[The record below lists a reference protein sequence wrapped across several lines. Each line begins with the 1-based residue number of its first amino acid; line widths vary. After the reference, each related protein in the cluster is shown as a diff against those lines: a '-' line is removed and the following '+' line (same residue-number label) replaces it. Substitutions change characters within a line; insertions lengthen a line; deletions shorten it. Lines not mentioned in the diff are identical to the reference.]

1 MKELR
6 RPLVAALAVF
16 IFGLSFALRFA
27 PPLYLPLLIAIAG
40 VAGAG
45 LLRGRRNSSLG
56 QQLSILA
63 LFTAS
68 GLLLGTL
75 SRRGVEADCRVLLD
89 DGTRVEAR
97 GSLGASHRQQAAN
110 ARVPLL
116 PLLHS
121 TVEGVPGCTGE
132 FRVRLPADAP
142 DLPPGAT
149 LQISGEWRSFSNP
162 VSPSPWP
169 RAPLYRGFLRA
180 DSVRVLAAAPTAR
193 SPLMLIRMRAD
204 EVFARLFPDHHA
216 MVEAL
221 LLGRREYVDPV
232 VTEQF
237 AASGLTHLLAISG
250 AHVGLFAAALLLLGG
265 AARLPRRVSIYATLV
280 VTWIYLLVIG
290 APASALRAGCMITVA
305 LASLLM
311 QRISSAGPVMS
322 IAAFV
327 ILALRP
333 LSILDPGFQLSFL
346 GVMGILWLRTPL
358 LSLAP
363 AAFQPKGW
371 RRALVDS
378 VVIGIGAFFATAP
391 VVAHHFGIIAPI
403 SIIAGVPAIP
413 LTSLA
418 LVGTAAALAI
428 EPISF
433 PMAALLADGAALA
446 LDLLGSIARYSATLP
461 WGHAPVPPP
470 PWWSW
475 GVSGAAYIVV
485 ARSSLG
491 RSKRTGRILSIGSA
505 ALVLVVWPL
514 GDRATAKGLE
524 VHFLDVGQGDA
535 IAIRTPR
542 DRWILVD
549 AGPASRDFNAGER
562 RVLPFLRE
570 RRVRSL
576 EFLVLTH
583 PHLDHIGGAV
593 PLLNALDVP
602 YLIEPGAAIG
612 GTPYLEIL
620 RSLEG
625 SETSWSAARSGT
637 SLTVD
642 GVRFDFLWPDSQTV
656 DAVEDPNQISV
667 VVRVSYGEFSLMLT
681 GDAEAE
687 VEAILLARH
696 GAALRSDILK
706 LGHHGSATSSTG
718 PFLDAVDPVLAIVS
732 AGRRNGY
739 GHPSSTVLSALAA
752 RDIQVARTD
761 REGTVTLTV
770 ARGGDRWARREW

>member
-16 IFGLSFALRFA
+16 SLSLSFALRFA
-27 PPLYLPLLIAIAG
+27 PPLYFPLLTA
-40 VAGAG
+40 VAGLVTAG
-45 LLRGRRNSSLG
+45 LLRGRWSSQSG
-56 QQLSILA
+56 QQLSAMA
-63 LFTAS
+63 LFAAC

-75 SRRGVEADCRVLLD
+75 TRRDVEADCRVMLG
-89 DGTRVEAR
+89 DGTYIEAE
-97 GSLGASHRQQAAN
+97 GSLGASHRQPSTA

-116 PLLHS
+116 PLLHA
-121 TVEGVPGCTGE
+121 TVAGIPGCTGE
-132 FRVRLPADAP
+132 FRVRLPADTP
-142 DLPPGAT
+142 GLPPGAT
-149 LQISGEWRSFSNP
+149 LLISGEWRAFSNP
-162 VSPSPWP
+162 VSPSAWP
-169 RAPLYRGFLRA
+169 REPLYHGFIRA
-180 DSVRVLAAAPTAR
+180 DSVRILAATPSAW
-193 SPLMLIRMRAD
+193 SPLMRIRTRAD
-204 EVFARLFPDHHA
+204 EAFTRLFPDHHA

-250 AHVGLFAAALLLLGG
+250 SHVGLFAAALLLVGG
-265 AARLPRRVSIYATLV
+265 AARISRRVSIHATLV
-280 VTWIYLLVIG
+280 ITWIYLLVIG
-290 APASALRAGCMITVA
+290 APASALRAGCMITVV

-311 QRISSAGPVMS
+311 QRVTAAGPVMS

-371 RRALVDS
+371 RKALLDS

-418 LVGTAAALAI
+418 LIGTAAALAI
-428 EPISF
+428 EPFFF
-433 PMAALLADGAALA
+433 PLATLLADGAALA
-446 LDLLGSIARYSATLP
+446 LDLLGWVAGYAATIR

-475 GVSGAAYIVV
+475 AVAAGVYLLVAHSGLR
-485 ARSSLG
+485 RS
-491 RSKRTGRILSIGSA
+491 RRTRRILSTSSA
-505 ALVLVVWPL
+505 ALVLIVWPL
-514 GDRATAKGLE
+514 GDRAIAKGVE
-524 VHFLDVGQGDA
+524 IHFIDVGQGDA

-542 DRWILVD
+542 DRWVLFD
-549 AGPASRDFNAGER
+549 TGPASADFNAGER
-562 RVLPFLRE
+562 RVLPFLIE
-570 RRVRSL
+570 RWVQRL

-593 PLLNALDVP
+593 PLLDALEVP
-602 YLIEPGAAIG
+602 YLIEPGAVIG
-612 GTPYLEIL
+612 GAPYLEVL
-620 RSLEG
+620 QSLEG
-625 SETSWSAARSGT
+625 SETQWSPARSGT
-637 SLTVD
+637 SLSID

-656 DAVEDPNQISV
+656 DAVEDPNQISA
-667 VVRVSYGEFSLMLT
+667 VVRVTYGEFSLMLT
-681 GDAEAE
+681 GDAGAE

-696 GAALRSDILK
+696 GAALESDVLK
-706 LGHHGSATSSTG
+706 LGHHGSHTSSSEA
-718 PFLDAVDPVLAIVS
+718 FLDTVDPVLAVVS

-739 GHPSSTVLSALAA
+739 GHPSPTVLSALAA
-752 RDIQVARTD
+752 RDVQVARTD
-761 REGTVTLTV
+761 REGTVTLSI